1 MMFKYLKKIV
11 KKYSKKEK
19 KVVNNQDYLIWMKRF
34 LEKFQKK
41 KDKRK
46 RNQKKN

>member
-1 MMFKYLKKIV
+1 MFKYLKKIV

-19 KVVNNQDYLIWMKRF
+19 KVANNQDYLIWMKRF
-34 LEKFQKK
+34 LEKFYKK

-46 RNQKKN
+46 RN